1 MWEQAPCGMGAER
14 SPGQLH
20 TLVLL
25 LLLLSVLTCLQGGRR
40 VPLPG
45 VNHTLEADPGHE
57 SAGGCLALCG
67 PPHQQRHMQEPAGH
81 SVCVLMDAVLEGSSA
96 AMQPVVH
103 AELRLALRALH
114 TVENSRHPHCSCPG
128 QTVSAGALLL
138 SCVSCSCTLCVYM
151 LRVTWLLRSW
161 AFATGEGS
169 LRTMMTTAQ
178 HWWMGPLR
186 RCWW

>member
-20 TLVLL
+20 TLVL

-67 PPHQQRHMQEPAGH
+67 PPHQQRHVQEPAGQQ
-81 SVCVLMDAVLEGSSA
+81 CVRVDGCSA
-96 AMQPVVH
+96 
-103 AELRLALRALH
+103 
-114 TVENSRHPHCSCPG
+114 
-128 QTVSAGALLL
+128 
-138 SCVSCSCTLCVYM
+138 
-151 LRVTWLLRSW
+151 
-161 AFATGEGS
+161 
-169 LRTMMTTAQ
+169 
-178 HWWMGPLR
+178 
-186 RCWW
+186 